1 MDNGGVRGGKGCVV
15 ARVSS
20 SVRVADIGMSYVRN
34 RPAIGNDRPPSCM
47 HSFFFCDWFS
57 SPMPLPISPPI
68 PSPWIPEPTLVL
80 VPFAPR
86 RCSLFLDPKPRG
98 TLPMV
103 DGHLQLVRGKSSSH
117 RRNSF
122 RSSSLRRSPP
132 RSSSSISK
140 TPISSSP
147 KSGPP
152 RSSSPK
158 DNH

>member
-1 MDNGGVRGGKGCVV
+1 MFG
-15 ARVSS
+15 
-20 SVRVADIGMSYVRN
+20 IGQQLGMTDHHHACIV
-34 RPAIGNDRPPSCM
+34 
-47 HSFFFCDWFS
+47 FFCDWFS

-122 RSSSLRRSPP
+122 RSSSLRSSPP
-132 RSSSSISK
+132 RSSSSISNS
-140 TPISSSP
+140 PRSSSP
-147 KSGPP
+147 NSGPP
-152 RSSSPK
+152 RSSSHRRCPCRSSSPRNSPLK
-158 DNH
+158 NNPCGN